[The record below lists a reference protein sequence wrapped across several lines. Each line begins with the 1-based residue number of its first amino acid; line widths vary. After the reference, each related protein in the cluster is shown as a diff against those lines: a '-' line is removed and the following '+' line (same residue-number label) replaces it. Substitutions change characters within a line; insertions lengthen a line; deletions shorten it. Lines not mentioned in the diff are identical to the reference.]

1 MITKGTTEVA
11 DVLLNVFCGEGLTP
25 QWKKLGRPV
34 KRELMNRLGEKNYNN
49 IHDPRLYQDL
59 DRRWN
64 ATRRLK
70 EEDIVDK
77 AKCATNVE
85 CAVCLETY
93 DGHGK
98 VTTLMCG
105 HKFCSKC
112 IFQHV
117 NRLRENAACPLCR
130 SNVFDLDTP
139 PTTSLTSVSRISED
153 DLTPEVLLDRD
164 RLRKKRQLERMKKR
178 QRKRESKK

>member
-1 MITKGTTEVA
+1 MITKGTNEVA
-11 DVLLNVFCGEGLTP
+11 DVLLNVFLAGDPRP
-25 QWKKLGRPV
+25 QWKKLPRPV

-59 DRRWN
+59 DRLWN
-64 ATRRLK
+64 ARRKLK
-70 EEDIVDK
+70 EEDIVDR
-77 AKCATNVE
+77 AKLATKVE

-93 DGHGK
+93 DGGDK

-112 IFQHV
+112 ILNHMH
-117 NRLRENAACPLCR
+117 RLGEYAACPLCR
-130 SNVFDLDTP
+130 RNVFDLDTP
-139 PTTSLTSVSRISED
+139 STSSLTSVSRISED
-153 DLTPEVLLDRD
+153 DLTSVVLLD